1 MRATSLFFFGSM
13 VALAACVSATV
24 GSNSTDDDTSSS
36 NGGAGGTVTASSVG
50 GQMATAGSGGATSSS
65 TGGSGS
71 TVASSV
77 TASSS
82 TASSV
87 TASSVTAS
95 SSTGGMSMLTVSV
108 VKHDFYINC
117 QQSIPSDP
125 INGSVT
131 IEYDN
136 SAGTMPGY
144 GTVSAASLQMTK
156 ANDMLGWK
164 FTITPGNSGMIPA
177 MTKSDV
183 IHSKVAN
190 MGKGSAAMPTP
201 CEMCGGDWIFSMPIK
216 IDGQFHLVQAPSEP
230 IQCVY

>member
-1 MRATSLFFFGSM
+1 M
-13 VALAACVSATV
+13 VGLAACVSATV

-36 NGGAGGTVTASSVG
+36 NGGAGGTVTASSAG
-50 GQMATAGSGGATSSS
+50 GQMATAGSGGSGGAISSS

-95 SSTGGMSMLTVSV
+95 SSSGGMSMLTVSV

-117 QQSIPSDP
+117 QPVVSSDP

-136 SAGTMPGY
+136 SAGMMPGY

-177 MTKSDV
+177 MSKSDV
-183 IHSKVAN
+183 VHSKVAN